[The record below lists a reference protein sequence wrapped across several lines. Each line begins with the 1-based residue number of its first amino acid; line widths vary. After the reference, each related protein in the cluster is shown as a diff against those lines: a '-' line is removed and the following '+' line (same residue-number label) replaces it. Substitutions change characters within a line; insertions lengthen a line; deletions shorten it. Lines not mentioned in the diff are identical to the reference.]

1 MYMRLL
7 ELRVKPE
14 GLELARNYY
23 QDTVLP
29 RIRTMPG
36 CRFALLVQ
44 NRLDPNDLISMT
56 LWEQR
61 QDAETY
67 QQSPVYEQ
75 MIAEFSDFLAESS
88 VWKVQLSQN
97 LELEYRPETQEPVIQ
112 SYPVSARKKL
122 AKPENCQSKALF
134 VRIVS
139 HKIQPGKMDEFRA
152 LYRKILIPALEK
164 IRGCCAAYLME
175 NMENGEEV
183 ISITVWENQ
192 RAAEEYEQSGRFQE
206 LIDRVKHCYTRLF
219 QWKMSLARE
228 GDKQA
233 RTSDDMRIDHYQIVS
248 GEEFN

>member
-36 CRFALLVQ
+36 CRFGLLIQ

-56 LWEQR
+56 LWEQQR
-61 QDAETY
+61 DAEAY

-75 MIAEFSDFLAESS
+75 MIAEFSEFLAESS

-122 AKPENCQSKALF
+122 AKPENCQSKPLF

-139 HKIQPGKMDEFRA
+139 HKIQPGKMDEFRR
-152 LYRKILIPALEK
+152 LYREAIIPALEK

-183 ISITVWENQ
+183 VSITVWENH
-192 RAAEEYEQSGRFQE
+192 RAAEEYEVSGRFQE

-228 GDKQA
+228 GEKKA
-233 RTSDDMRIDHYQIVS
+233 RTSDDMKIDHYQIVS
-248 GEEFN
+248 GEEFK